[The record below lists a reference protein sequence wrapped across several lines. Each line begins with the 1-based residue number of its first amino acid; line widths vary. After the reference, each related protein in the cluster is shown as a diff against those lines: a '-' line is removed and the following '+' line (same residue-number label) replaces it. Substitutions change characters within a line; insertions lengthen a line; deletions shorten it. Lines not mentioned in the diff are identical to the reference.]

1 MKLKLETRPSPIAG
15 KWYPADPARLA
26 ANIDSYLEACEPI
39 TLGGEVVAVMVPHAG
54 HIYSG
59 QVAAYAF
66 KTLRGLPI
74 QLAAVIAP
82 MHHPYQEALLT
93 TAHSAYYTPLGDVPV
108 DRAKLKEL
116 DAALK
121 EQLGYGLVPV
131 ERDPEHSLEIEIP
144 FLQRVLPHGFKLLP
158 VMVRDQSMA
167 TIKSLGRC
175 LARIL
180 RGQPATLVAST
191 DLSHFY
197 SQSTAALLDS
207 EILHHVEAF
216 DPEGVLRAEQEGRGF
231 ACGKA
236 ALAAVMWAAQDLGA
250 NRAVI
255 LRYSTSG
262 EVSGDYEQVVGYAAA
277 AFIRSS

>member
-26 ANIDSYLEACEPI
+26 ANIDTYLEACEPF
-39 TLGGEVVAVMVPHAG
+39 TLGGEVVAVMAPHAG

-66 KTLRGLPI
+66 KALMGLPI
-74 QLAAVIAP
+74 QLAAVVAP
-82 MHHPYQEALLT
+82 MHHPYREALLT
-93 TAHSAYYTPLGDVPV
+93 TAHAAYYTPLGDVPV
-108 DRAKLKEL
+108 DQAKLKEL

-121 EQLGYGLVPV
+121 EELGYGLVPV

-144 FLQRVLPHGFKLLP
+144 FLQRVLPDGFKLLP
-158 VMVRDQSMA
+158 VMVRDQSRA
-167 TIKSLGRC
+167 ALQSLGRS

-180 RGQPATLVAST
+180 RGQPAALVAST

-236 ALAAVMWAAQDLGA
+236 ALAAVMWAAKDLGA

-255 LRYSTSG
+255 LRYATSG

-277 AFIRSS
+277 AFIRES